1 VGARPTLG
9 CRLFALPPTYSAAFA
24 ARSRPVVLMY
34 PIRQHGY
41 ELGIFAS
48 SPMYRLVDL
57 DRTAFARVP
66 NLRMETSSGDGSSGR
81 DRVLTGEWIDWLGKR
96 DPSHPF
102 FGFLYYNAAVSV
114 EPPLDY
120 HPTIPAPERASEQ
133 LRSQNVLY
141 LTAVHYIDSLLGRV
155 LDDLERRKLLDQTIV
170 IVP

>member
-1 VGARPTLG
+1 
-9 CRLFALPPTYSAAFA
+9 
-24 ARSRPVVLMY
+24 MDQ
-34 PIRQHGY
+34 IRQHGY

-102 FGFLYYNAAVSV
+102 FGFLYYTAAVSV
-114 EPPLDY
+114 VPPVDY
-120 HPTIPAPERASEQ
+120 QPTIPAPARAAEQ
-133 LRSQNVLY
+133 LRAQTALR
-141 LTAVHYIDSLLGRV
+141 LPAVHYPESLLAR
-155 LDDLERRKLLDQTIV
+155 
-170 IVP
+170 